1 MGYALTFLLEDAQL
15 IGRFGIFEH
24 MLSRLSADVLPFELL
39 SARGDN
45 MLSQLEMILGRTST
59 GWQVLPPASTSTL
72 CTGICVCARARVR
85 ACVS

>member
-1 MGYALTFLLEDAQL
+1 MGYALTFLLEDSQL
-15 IGRFGIFEH
+15 IERFGIFEH

-59 GWQVLPPASTSTL
+59 GWQVPPPAKREATSPL
-72 CTGICVCARARVR
+72 SFS
-85 ACVS
+85 VSLSLSLSL